1 MSSSVLTSYNT
12 RGLRVQIL
20 GPRGKKSLPTFII
33 IYNQNEYDDN
43 NDIIATLLFINFKCL
58 PRF

>member
-43 NDIIATLLFINFKCL
+43 NDIIANITFIL
-58 PRF
+58 